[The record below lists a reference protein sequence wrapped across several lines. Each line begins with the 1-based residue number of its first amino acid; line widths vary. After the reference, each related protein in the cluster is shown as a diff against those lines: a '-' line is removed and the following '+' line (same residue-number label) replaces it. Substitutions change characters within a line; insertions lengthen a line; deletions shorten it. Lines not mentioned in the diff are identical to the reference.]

1 VDGGDQV
8 QARLQHFQA
17 DDLHPGLLAS
27 LQTLLME
34 HNHYVQQYIQVKM
47 CHLHVYTQH
56 ILPMCSYIA
65 SMNVGLTQYVHHTRL
80 QACDIPNNEVNE
92 YEIVFRENT
101 VQRRRY
107 NAPTAGEVAA
117 FIPGTE
123 DEDVRRR
130 EVRVTMRA
138 TTGNEGMTR
147 IPVSHP
153 AYDPLHFVLF
163 HPNGEAGW
171 HWDMKKVS
179 IALQLPHNPCTAAA
193 A

>member
-1 VDGGDQV
+1 
-8 QARLQHFQA
+8 
-17 DDLHPGLLAS
+17 
-27 LQTLLME
+27 
-34 HNHYVQQYIQVKM
+34 
-47 CHLHVYTQH
+47 
-56 ILPMCSYIA
+56 
-65 SMNVGLTQYVHHTRL
+65 MNVGLTQYVHHTRL

-147 IPVSHP
+147 IHVSHP

-179 IALQLPHNPCTAAA
+179 IALQLPHNPCTAGAA
-193 A
+193 